1 MDRPNAVATLLA
13 RLLRE
18 PLVHFLILGAALFC
32 LSGLKRPPA
41 PLPDAGS
48 GRIVVTEDDLRQLAG
63 LWQMQW
69 GRAPT
74 AEELRR
80 LVDAQVREEIFVREA
95 LRAGLEQQDILVRRR
110 LAALVASQSGGEAG
124 APPTEAQLRDFYES
138 DRDSFAPMSELTFR
152 QLFFSDRVRAGRA
165 KEEAIL
171 ARDALAGRGSTDP
184 AALGLGDLSEIPD
197 RLEAQTP
204 HEVAALLG
212 QPFAAAVTR
221 LPAGSWQGPVPGP
234 GGWHLIFIEATT
246 TGAVPPFAAV
256 REQVEQAW
264 KLARQEQDAQQAYAA
279 MRAHY
284 TVELPPS
291 LAGSPP

>member
-1 MDRPNAVATLLA
+1 MDRRNAVAPLFT

-32 LSGLKRPPA
+32 LAGLKRSPA
-41 PLPDAGS
+41 PLPDVSS
-48 GRIVVTEDDLRQLAG
+48 GRISLTEDDLRQLAG

-74 AEELRR
+74 PEELRR

-110 LAALVASQSGGEAG
+110 LASLVASQSSREAG
-124 APPTEAQLRDFYES
+124 APPTEAQLREFYAS
-138 DRDSFAPMSELTFR
+138 DRDSFAPVSELTFR
-152 QLFFSDRVRAGRA
+152 QIFFSDRVRAGRA

-184 AALGLGDLSEIPD
+184 AALGLGDLSECPD

-221 LPAGSWQGPVPGP
+221 LPAGSWQGPVPGQ
-234 GGWHLIFIEATT
+234 GGWHLIFIEAAT
-246 TGAVPPFAAV
+246 TGPVPPFAAV
-256 REQVEQAW
+256 REPVEQAW
-264 KLARQEQDAQQAYAA
+264 KLARQEQDARQAYAA
-279 MRAHY
+279 MRARY
-284 TVELPPS
+284 VVELPPS